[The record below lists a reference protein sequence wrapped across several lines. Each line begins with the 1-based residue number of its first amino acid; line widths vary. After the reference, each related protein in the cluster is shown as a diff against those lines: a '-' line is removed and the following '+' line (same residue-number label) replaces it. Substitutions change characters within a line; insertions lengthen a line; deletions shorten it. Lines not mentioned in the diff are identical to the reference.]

1 MFKRSLWCISV
12 PLCASVMIAFTL
24 LLWPGMKCSKLHGYR
39 WVRVWVSVWKDCHT
53 VFPFF
58 KLNFINIRGGGG
70 STYQSYFNLKK
81 NKKQKAQPSRT
92 IIFLIFVW
100 WYFHWR
106 RTNTKV
112 FCFFPQEG
120 HEQVVSPEKAEILQC
135 VQQNTRDFLSVGR
148 QQTKQ
153 TNLEGHLCDTSW
165 TR

>member
-1 MFKRSLWCISV
+1 MLGIILHKPYKSDPWMFKRSLWCISV

-24 LLWPGMKCSKLHGYR
+24 LFWPGMKCSKLHGYR

-58 KLNFINIRGGGG
+58 KLNFINIRGGGE
-70 STYQSYFNLKK
+70 STYQSYFHL
-81 NKKQKAQPSRT
+81 KKQKAQPSRT

-112 FCFFPQEG
+112 FFSPPRRARAGCIPWEG
-120 HEQVVSPEKAEILQC
+120 
-135 VQQNTRDFLSVGR
+135 RDPSMC
-148 QQTKQ
+148 TAK
-153 TNLEGHLCDTSW
+153 H
-165 TR
+165 